1 MSEFVIIIDASR
13 NKTIEVALQNCTT
26 LSNNGDDL
34 ENRKIVARVVEREVF
49 IRIMFLILMLNAT
62 KRTLT
67 PEQWRN
73 IQLTSSFENAL
84 YGLRTWA
91 GNVKI
96 DLINFVP
103 FVRETFL
110 AKQHLWIAIDEANDW
125 VANTTGYFVS
135 KTNQLTSRPLLN
147 AVVGALVSITVR
159 IRILIAGTYLSIISL
174 DVVFVFSFQITFAV
188 THHSILFHSF

>member
-110 AKQHLWIAIDEANDW
+110 ATQHLWIAIDEANVW
-125 VANTTGYFVS
+125 VANKTGYFVS

-147 AVVGALVSITVR
+147 AVVGALVSNT

-174 DVVFVFSFQITFAV
+174 DVVLSSLFKLPWQLPITLSCF
-188 THHSILFHSF
+188 TRFR